1 MQLSVVFMWVLKF
14 MCVFTIRVRVV
25 FLSGKK
31 KGSGRQ
37 KPHNKIL
44 ANHVLA
50 DRQSNRS
57 CLKTGPTLH
66 IKIALDITAVDSDI
80 FFLYSTGT
88 IFFFSYACHLP

>member
-1 MQLSVVFMWVLKF
+1 MWVLKF

-57 CLKTGPTLH
+57 CLKTGPTEH
-66 IKIALDITAVDSDI
+66 IKIALGITAVDNDK
-80 FFLYSTGT
+80 FFIYSNGT
-88 IFFFSYACHLP
+88 MIIYDRFSL